1 MPSFNWLEWTLIIGL
16 VLFVL
21 MLFGGFYTVKQQT
34 AVVIERFG
42 RFTRV
47 APAGLRMKIPVIDRI
62 AKRVDLRV
70 QQFEVSGATKTKD
83 DVFVQLPVVV
93 QFAVQPAKV
102 KEAHYLLTAPN
113 QQMQAL
119 VADIVRGATPR
130 MNLDELYLQKDEIAR
145 AVESALASKLEEFGF
160 KIYAVSITDI
170 EPDPEVRA
178 AMNRINAAQR
188 LAVAAQAEG
197 EAEKTRKVL
206 AAEAEKIRV
215 ILEAEGAAKAA
226 ELHGKGIAEQ
236 RAAMIDGLGKSV
248 EELKKT
254 VPGMTGPDL
263 MEHAMEIQRLD
274 TQVKAAEGASSK
286 VVFLPNPGG
295 DAATRMRDSVF
306 IANEAHTEGKS

>member
-1 MPSFNWLEWTLIIGL
+1 MPSFNWLEWTVIIGL

-34 AVVIERFG
+34 AVIIERFG

-47 APAGLRMKIPVIDRI
+47 APAGLRMKIPVIDKVV
-62 AKRVDLRV
+62 KRVDLRV
-70 QQFEVSGATKTKD
+70 QQFEVPGDTKTKD
-83 DVFVQLPVVV
+83 NVFVRLPVVV
-93 QFAVQPAKV
+93 QFAVKPAKV
-102 KEAHYLLTAPN
+102 KEAHYLLTAPTD
-113 QQMQAL
+113 QIRTL
-119 VADIVRGATPR
+119 VADVVRSAVPQMT
-130 MNLDELYLQKDEIAR
+130 LDTLYDQKETIAKD
-145 AVESALASKLEEFGF
+145 VESTLATRLETFGYQ
-160 KIYAVSITDI
+160 IYSVSIVDI
-170 EPDPEVRA
+170 DPDPEVRA

-215 ILEAEGAAKAA
+215 ILEAEGEAKAA
-226 ELHGKGIAEQ
+226 KLHGKGIAEQ

-263 MEHAMEIQRLD
+263 MAHAMEIQRLD